1 MANNPRRPIPDEH
14 RDHIE
19 VALRLEPVLPD
30 PMPRSRRL
38 LLAVL
43 ADAISTFRRTAA
55 AATRDDERTF
65 VETVRWFA
73 SDDAT
78 DVLGFLGI
86 CRALGLDAAYLR
98 QGLKNVRACA
108 RAAHHERVLH

>member
-1 MANNPRRPIPDEH
+1 MANKAQRPFPDEH
-14 RDHIE
+14 PDHIE

-30 PMPRSRRL
+30 PTRQSRRL

-55 AATRDDERTF
+55 AATSDDERTF

-78 DVLGFLGI
+78 DPLGFLGI
-86 CRALGLDAAYLR
+86 CRALGLDPAYLR
-98 QGLKNVRACA
+98 QGLKNVRARA
-108 RAAHHERVLH
+108 RAARHERVLH